1 MDKEVLRK
9 WLEAGYIENGKM
21 YSSRKGVPQGGIIS
35 PMLANMALDGLEEV
49 VRKSV
54 PRRSR
59 VNFIR
64 YADDFIVTGKSKR
77 ILEKNIKPVIEQ
89 FLAERGLELSKEK
102 TFITYIKDGFT
113 FLGQSFRK
121 HGRVLIIK
129 PSKEGVLALKRKLGT
144 LIRKHVGAPM
154 PVLIKKLNDSL
165 RGWGNY
171 HKHIVAS
178 DAFDH
183 VDKYVYD
190 QLWNMVKRRHRK
202 KSKDWLKEHYWSAGG
217 NKGVFAVK
225 AKTEKNV
232 EKVYKVFQV
241 CSIKIR
247 RYIKIKADANPY
259 LAEFARYYYRRRH
272 DKESKLLG
280 AMSSREYLALKAA

>member
-1 MDKEVLRK
+1 M
-9 WLEAGYIENGKM
+9 
-21 YSSRKGVPQGGIIS
+21 
-35 PMLANMALDGLEEV
+35 
-49 VRKSV
+49 
-54 PRRSR
+54 
-59 VNFIR
+59 
-64 YADDFIVTGKSKR
+64 
-77 ILEKNIKPVIEQ
+77 Q
-89 FLAERGLELSKEK
+89 FLAERGLELSREK
-102 TFITYIKDGFT
+102 TFTTYIKDGFT

-121 HGRVLIIK
+121 DGGVLHIT

-178 DAFDH
+178 EAFDH

-202 KSKDWLKEHYWSAGG
+202 KSIGWLKKNYWSAAG
-217 NKGVFAVK
+217 KEYVFAVK
-225 AKTEKNV
+225 AKTKKGV
-232 EKVYKVFQV
+232 EKVYQV
-241 CSIKIR
+241 LRVSSIGIR

-259 LAEFARYYYRRRH
+259 FPEYAGYYWRRRH

-280 AMSSREYLALKAA
+280 AMSSREYRALKAA

>member
-1 MDKEVLRK
+1 
-9 WLEAGYIENGKM
+9 
-21 YSSRKGVPQGGIIS
+21 
-35 PMLANMALDGLEEV
+35 MLANMALDGLEEAI
-49 VRKSV
+49 RKSV

-77 ILEKNIKPVIEQ
+77 ILEKNIKPVIER
-89 FLAERGLELSKEK
+89 FLAERGMELSTEK

-121 HGRVLIIK
+121 HGSVLHIT
-129 PSKEGVLALKRKLGT
+129 PSKEGVLALKQKLGT

-154 PVLIKKLNDSL
+154 PVLIKKLNDAL

-178 DAFDH
+178 EAFDH

-190 QLWNMVKRRHRK
+190 RLWKMLKRRHRK
-202 KSKDWLKEHYWSAGG
+202 KSTDWLEEHYWSAGG
-217 NKGVFAVK
+217 KKGVFAVK
-225 AKTEKNV
+225 AKTEKDP
-232 EKVYKVFQV
+232 EKTYKVFQV
-241 CSIKIR
+241 SSIKIR

-259 LAEFARYYYRRRH
+259 LSEFARYYYRRRH

-280 AMSSREYLALKAA
+280 ARSSREYLALKKQPNVNTAGPPNKGCL